1 MHGFDMSIPP
11 PHYVDSE
18 QTAYKWIDRFLQTSQ
33 TNHGLGLDS
42 ETTGLHKTRDRI
54 IFWSMSD
61 GIDRIAIPET
71 FIPVFKEPLL
81 ENPMIDFDLTNAK
94 FDAHMFANSGV
105 DLTKASSLRDTSN
118 QSWLFNENRQGRHGL
133 KDCMADFIGRRTPSF
148 EDTFGKIPPKKI
160 DKKTGRNV
168 NKTQD
173 QIVREAVAVPGTE
186 LFFKAI
192 DYASLDAYNSTTL
205 RAYFDNLLAQIPA
218 CNGWTLRDYFYN
230 VEVPFTKLLFKL
242 ERRGFTVDAGYL
254 LSLKGP
260 MEADMLEIAK
270 EFNKITGEIINLKSA
285 PQMRQLFFDVLKK
298 TPTKWTDG
306 GASGVKQPSTDAEVL
321 EEWAGQ
327 GDYHAQRLL
336 THRGIAKIYG
346 TYVEGMLDHINPP
359 HDFRIH
365 TSLNQQGAVTGRL
378 SSSDPNLQNIP
389 RPGED
394 KFKIREAFI
403 SDFQKQLIVADY
415 AQLEMRLMAHFSED
429 QKMIDAILN
438 GTDLH
443 CFTVSEMEGIPYDE
457 VYAAV
462 KADKKSKKGVSVANP
477 YGDLGRELTLRELD
491 LLLKRQNAKATGFG
505 IIYGIGGP
513 KLAAQLTR
521 DTGKLIT
528 EQGGWDLIRKW
539 LSVFQG
545 VRDYIEF
552 TKEQIGRVG
561 QVQTIL
567 GRWRRFGDT
576 RGMSRRDAAQAER
589 QGVNSIIQGTASDI
603 AKMSMLSCEDDP
615 ELKAL
620 GVMMLLQIHDELVFE
635 AADDP
640 VIIDAAKKRIKHLME
655 HPLGYELRVPLPVEC
670 GSGYTW
676 ASAK

>member
-11 PHYVDSE
+11 PHYVDSKE
-18 QTAYKWIDRFLQTSQ
+18 SAIWWIDRFLQTGQ
-33 TNHGLGLDS
+33 QNNGLGLDS
-42 ETTGLHKTRDRI
+42 ETTGLHKTKDRI
-54 IFWSMSD
+54 VYWSMSD
-61 GIDRIAIPET
+61 GKDRIAIPENL
-71 FIPVFKEPLL
+71 IPVFKEPIL
-81 ENPMIDFDLTNAK
+81 ENPMVNFDLTNAK
-94 FDAHMFANSGV
+94 FDLHMFANSGV
-105 DLTKASSLRDTSN
+105 DVTRAGQLRDTSN

-160 DKKTGRNV
+160 DKVTGKNI

-173 QIVREAVAVPGTE
+173 QIMREAVLDPKSEQFYKAV
-186 LFFKAI
+186 

-205 RAYFDNLLAQIPA
+205 RSFFDEQLAGIPA
-218 CNGWTLRDYFYN
+218 CQGWTLKDYFYN
-230 VEVPFTKLLFKL
+230 VEVPFTKLLFRL
-242 ERRGFTVDAGYL
+242 ERRGFTVDAAYL
-254 LSLKGP
+254 QGLKGP
-260 MEADMLEIAK
+260 MEEDMTRIGR
-270 EFNKITGEIINLKSA
+270 EFSKITGEMVNLNS
-285 PQMRQLFFDVLKK
+285 PQQLRKLFFDVLKK
-298 TPTKWTDG
+298 KPTKYTDG
-306 GASGVKQPSTDAEVL
+306 GKTGNKMPSTDAEVL

-327 GDYHAQRLL
+327 GDEHAQRLL
-336 THRGIAKIYG
+336 THRSIAKTYG
-346 TYVEGMLDHINPP
+346 TYVVGLSDHINPP

-403 SDFQKQLIVADY
+403 ADYMKQLVVADY

-429 QKMIDAILN
+429 EKMIAAILA

-457 VYAAV
+457 VVAAV
-462 KADKKSKKGVSVANP
+462 KADKKFKKGE
-477 YGDLGRELTLRELD
+477 LGRELSLRELD

-513 KLAAQLTR
+513 KLAAGLTR
-521 DTGKLIT
+521 DSGKLIT
-528 EQGGWDLIRKW
+528 EQQGWQLIEKW
-539 LSVFQG
+539 LDVFRG
-545 VRDYIEF
+545 VREYIDF
-552 TKEQIGRVG
+552 TKAQIARVG

-567 GRWRRFGDT
+567 GRWRRFGDIK
-576 RGMSRRDAAQAER
+576 GMSRRDAAQAER

-603 AKMSMLSCEDDP
+603 AKMAMLACEYDP
-615 ELKAL
+615 ELNAL
-620 GVMMLLQIHDELVFE
+620 GAIMLLQIHDELVFE
-635 AADDP
+635 CADDP
-640 VIIDAAKKRIKHLME
+640 VVIAAVKKRVQYLME
-655 HPLGYELRVPLPVEC
+655 HPLGYALRVPLPVEC